1 MKISQKPSLKYEK
14 RLWRRGFKYVAGV
27 DEVGR
32 GCFAGPVVAAA
43 VVLAPITN
51 YKLQIT
57 NGKHLEF
64 RINNSELIYID
75 DSKKLTDFQREKAD
89 KWIKT
94 NALGWG
100 IGEVSPAL
108 INRIGMGKASR
119 MAFRKAIRAANS
131 KLQILN
137 YKLDYLLID
146 AFYIP
151 YLDGFPKGRN
161 KLKGS
166 KNPKYKNGSKQL
178 AIIKG
183 DEKSY
188 SIAAA
193 SIIAKVYRDNLM
205 ISISK
210 KNKYKDYGWEKN
222 KGYGTSSHRKAI
234 LKYGI
239 SGYHRVHFVNTFIR
253 KLT

>member
-1 MKISQKPSLKYEK
+1 MDQK
-14 RLWRRGFKYVAGV
+14 
-27 DEVGR
+27 
-32 GCFAGPVVAAA
+32 
-43 VVLAPITN
+43 
-51 YKLQIT
+51 
-57 NGKHLEF
+57 
-64 RINNSELIYID
+64 
-75 DSKKLTDFQREKAD
+75 EKAEV
-89 KWIKT
+89 WIMK
-94 NALGWG
+94 NARAWG
-100 IGEVSPAL
+100 VGEASPAL
-108 INRIGMGKASR
+108 INRIGMGKPTRA
-119 MAFRKAIRAANS
+119 AFRRAIKAANS
-131 KLQILN
+131 KFQMPNVKI
-137 YKLDYLLID
+137 DFLLID

-151 YLDGFPKGRN
+151 NLDGFPKGRN

-183 DEKSY
+183 DEKSF

-210 KNKYKDYGWEKN
+210 KNKHKDYGWEKN

>member
-1 MKISQKPSLKYEK
+1 MIKTKPNFYFE
-14 RLWRRGFKYVAGV
+14 RILWNKGFNYVAGV

-32 GCFAGPVVAAA
+32 GCFAGPVVASA
-43 VVLAPITN
+43 VAFAP
-51 YKLQIT
+51 
-57 NGKHLEF
+57 
-64 RINNSELIYID
+64 NSNFQFPISNDKGEKIFLN
-75 DSKKLTDFQREKAD
+75 DSKKLTKLQRERANE
-89 KWIKT
+89 WIKKNSLT
-94 NALGWG
+94 WG

-108 INRIGMGKASR
+108 INRIGMRKATR
-119 MAFRKAIRAANS
+119 AAFRRAIKAANS
-131 KLQILN
+131 KFQMPNVKI
-137 YKLDYLLID
+137 DFLLID
-146 AFYIP
+146 AFFIP
-151 YLDGFPKGRN
+151 YLRDFPKGKN
-161 KLKGS
+161 KIKGD
-166 KNPKYKNGSKQL
+166 KNPEVKNGSKQL
-178 AIIKG
+178 AIING

-205 ISISK
+205 MSISK

-253 KLT
+253 KLTQLL

>member
-1 MKISQKPSLKYEK
+1 MKEPTFYYERKYWKLGYE
-14 RLWRRGFKYVAGV
+14 YVAGV

-43 VVLAPITN
+43 VV
-51 YKLQIT
+51 
-57 NGKHLEF
+57 F
-64 RINNSELIYID
+64 RKGETLRNQGFSLIN
-75 DSKKLTDFQREKAD
+75 DSKKLTKLQREIAE
-89 KWIKT
+89 KWIKE
-94 NALGWG
+94 NALTWG
-100 IGEVSPAL
+100 IGEISVAL
-108 INRIGMGKASR
+108 INKLGMGKATSA
-119 MAFRKAIRAANS
+119 AFRRAIKAANS
-131 KLQILN
+131 KFQMPNVKI
-137 YKLDYLLID
+137 DFLLID

-166 KNPKYKNGSKQL
+166 KNPKYKYGSKQL

-205 ISISK
+205 MGISK
-210 KNKYKDYGWEKN
+210 KNKYKNYGWESN
-222 KGYGTSSHRKAI
+222 YGYGTREHRKAI
-234 LKYGI
+234 LKYGVTA
-239 SGYHRVHFVNTFIR
+239 YHRTQFVQTYLNHQ
-253 KLT
+253 